1 MSTWIERVLWFRAS
15 TRIAVNHIILLGDST
30 FDNLSYTEGGPDV
43 VSQVRELLP
52 NGSCAT
58 LLAVDGSTMEDI
70 PFQAQRIS
78 SDASHLVLSVGGNDA
93 IMNSDVLLKPSKST
107 AKALGD
113 LADASQRFEKKYRCA
128 VAACR
133 KTGLPLTIC
142 TIYNGNF
149 PDPEYQRVAFT
160 ALMVF
165 NDVILRVGIEF
176 GLTIIDLRFVC
187 TLAEDYANP
196 IEPSSKG
203 GAKIARCIVAS
214 VGQGTKPCARVII
227 G

>member
-1 MSTWIERVLWFRAS
+1 MS
-15 TRIAVNHIILLGDST
+15 HIVLLGDSI
-30 FDNLSYTEGGPDV
+30 FDNRFYTEGGPDV

-52 NGSCAT
+52 NGSHAT
-58 LLAVDGSTMEDI
+58 LLAVDGSTTEDI
-70 PFQAQRIS
+70 PSQTQCVP
-78 SDASHLVLSVGGNDA
+78 SDATHLVLSVGGNDA
-93 IMNSDVLLKPSKST
+93 IMNSDVVLNPLKST
-107 AKALGD
+107 AKTLEE
-113 LADASQRFEKKYRCA
+113 LADISEGFEKKYRQA

-133 KTGLPLTIC
+133 KMGLPLIIC

-149 PDPEYQRVAFT
+149 PDSEYQRLSST

-165 NDVILRVGIEF
+165 NDAILRTGFEF
-176 GLTIIDLRFVC
+176 GLTVIDLRFVC
-187 TLAEDYANP
+187 SSPDDYANP

-214 VGQGTKPCARVII
+214 IGQSKKPGAQVII

>member
-1 MSTWIERVLWFRAS
+1 MS
-15 TRIAVNHIILLGDST
+15 HIVLLGDSI
-30 FDNLSYTEGGPDV
+30 FDNRVYTGGGPDV
-43 VSQVRELLP
+43 VSQVQELLP
-52 NGSCAT
+52 KGSHST
-58 LLAVDGSTMEDI
+58 LLAVDGSTAVDI
-70 PFQAQRIS
+70 PSQVQQIPP
-78 SDASHLVLSVGGNDA
+78 DATHLVLSVGGNDA
-93 IMNSDVLLKPSKST
+93 IMNSGILLKPLDSA
-107 AKALGD
+107 AKTLAE
-113 LADASQRFEKKYRCA
+113 LADVSQAFEEKYRRA

-149 PDPEYQRVAFT
+149 PDREYQRLAST

-165 NDVILRVGIEF
+165 NDAILRVGFEF
-176 GLTIIDLRFVC
+176 GLTVIDLRFVC
-187 TLAEDYANP
+187 SSPEDYANP

-214 VGQGTKPCARVII
+214 TEQGGNRGARVAI

>member
-1 MSTWIERVLWFRAS
+1 MP
-15 TRIAVNHIILLGDST
+15 HIILLGDSI

-58 LLAVDGSTMEDI
+58 LLAVDGATSEDV
-70 PFQAQRIS
+70 PSQVQRIPS
-78 SDASHLVLSVGGNDA
+78 GASHLVLSVGGNDA
-93 IMNSDVLLKPSKST
+93 IMSSDALLKPLKST
-107 AKALGD
+107 AKALAE
-113 LADASQRFEKKYRCA
+113 LADASQRFERKYRRA
-128 VAACR
+128 VSACR

-149 PDPEYQRVAFT
+149 PDSEYQRVAST
-160 ALMVF
+160 ALMIF
-165 NDVILRVGIEF
+165 NDAILRVGIEL

-187 TLAEDYANP
+187 CLAEDYANP

-203 GAKIARCIVAS
+203 GAKIARSIVAS
-214 VGQGTKPCARVII
+214 VGQGTRPCARVII
-227 G
+227 S